1 MEVLN
6 VVLEGPR
13 NLNKADLVYRKHVPG
28 KDGGSEMFTVGN
40 KGFDVSISG
49 PGFLATSIHTVMS
62 NAGSKSGAA
71 KHMCPCFDQASNPR
85 RRRIDLGA
93 SRLLS
98 MEVISWNGIGYSA

>member
-13 NLNKADLVYRKHVPG
+13 NLNKVPQTCSG
-28 KDGGSEMFTVGN
+28 KDGGSERFTVGN
-40 KGFDVSISG
+40 KGFGVSISG
-49 PGFLATSIHTVMS
+49 PGLLATSIHTEMS

-85 RRRIDLGA
+85 RRRTDFGA
-93 SRLLS
+93 SRPPS
-98 MEVISWNGIGYSA
+98 MEVINWNGIGQSV

>member
-13 NLNKADLVYRKHVPG
+13 HLNKADLVYHKHVPG
-28 KDGGSEMFTVGN
+28 KDGGSERFTVGN
-40 KGFDVSISG
+40 KGFSVSISG

-71 KHMCPCFDQASNPR
+71 KHMSPCFDQASNPE
-85 RRRIDLGA
+85 RRRIDFSA

-98 MEVISWNGIGYSA
+98 MEVISWNGIGQ